1 MRRIRIV
8 IMVYAAVL
16 AVAVS
21 CTSSKPAGVAPY
33 EQLQAVTESQG
44 SGDAGQNQKILVSKG
59 VIRSANTVSVFSRIE
74 GQLLDVNLLEGV
86 KVSKGTPLFR
96 LDDWDLKGKVELD
109 ESECEQA
116 RLRMEEILVSQG
128 YKRDNLDAAPAR
140 IKEYA
145 RIKSG
150 LKVSERGLELDK
162 AKLERAVIKAPMSG
176 VITGVKVLSYAF
188 VKPGE
193 TLCTI
198 VDPNDL
204 IVEFSILET
213 ELRRFELGR
222 EIEFFA
228 IAYSDTPHKA
238 VVRSIGSVVDDA
250 GMVKV
255 EATISEPG
263 KLLPGM
269 TVIVNM

>member
-1 MRRIRIV
+1 MNMNIN
-8 IMVYAAVL
+8 YALLISAAL
-16 AVAVS
+16 IAAA
-21 CTSSKPAGVAPY
+21 CNGTSDSVQNGASEPVPAEKP
-33 EQLQAVTESQG
+33 ESASRQ
-44 SGDAGQNQKILVSKG
+44 SRVLVSKG
-59 VIRSANTVSVFSRIE
+59 IIQSVNEVKVYSRIE
-74 GQLLDVNLLEGV
+74 GQLLDVNLIEGTSV
-86 KVSKGTPLFR
+86 RNGQTLFR
-96 LDDWDLKGKVELD
+96 LDDWELKSRLAI
-109 ESECEQA
+109 SQTAYEQA
-116 RLRMEEILVSQG
+116 QLQMTEILVGQG
-128 YKRDNLDAAPAR
+128 YKRDRLGEVPESIR
-140 IKEYA
+140 EYA
-145 RIKSG
+145 RVKSG
-150 LKVSERGLELDK
+150 VNTCEADLEYNK
-162 AKLERAVIKAPMSG
+162 SRLEKAVIKAPVNG
-176 VITGVKVLSYAF
+176 VLTGINALSYAF

-228 IAYSDTPHKA
+228 IAYSDIPHKA